1 MHKMLNVSICVGSA
15 CHMKGSKDVVSKLK
29 ELVAAHHLQG
39 EVLLNGSFCTGTC
52 QYAVCVVIDD
62 TVYSVSPETT
72 EEFFN
77 NEVLSRIT
85 RSGAGS

>member
-1 MHKMLNVSICVGSA
+1 MLDVSICVGSA
-15 CHMKGSKDVVSKLK
+15 CHMKGSREVVSKLK
-29 ELVAAHHLQG
+29 ELVAAHQLEG
-39 EVLLNGSFCTGTC
+39 KVLLNGSFCTGNC

-77 NEVLSRIT
+77 NEILT
-85 RSGAGS
+85 RVS